1 MIATPP
7 GRRDDAAEL
16 ALQSVDGGAEASEI
30 DEIVVRL
37 AIEIGDR
44 ALECPEFRR
53 HEGIVR
59 TLVWNVQN
67 RTVNLY
73 SLQRS
78 FRPPDLPPTPSSPYP
93 PRSQKSPSDLL

>member
-1 MIATPP
+1 MIAALP

-44 ALECPEFRR
+44 ALECHEFRR

-67 RTVNLY
+67 RSVNLY
-73 SLQRS
+73 APKR
-78 FRPPDLPPTPSSPYP
+78 RRGPPGIP
-93 PRSQKSPSDLL
+93 PRPLHSPLPAIRSS